1 MARGTAQIPDAPADQ
16 RLLDIAATHVRRFG
30 AAHVAIVRI
39 AAEAGMSHANVY
51 RYFPSKDAL
60 IDEIT
65 AAWLKPLEAELRVI
79 GDGPD
84 PPADKLERLLFAVHR
99 ANGCFSPFIAPIA
112 PSLTPTRSCSA
123 FSSPPS
129 RRTASSPASIAIACS
144 RRCKGRWRTAC
155 RRAASPAPTC
165 AAPAMALVFDMMHR
179 FIHPASIRMDM
190 DAPRVALETRASRV
204 YAQLARALVA
214 GRS

>member
-1 MARGTAQIPDAPADQ
+1 MARGTARLPDPPANQ
-16 RLLDIAATHVRRFG
+16 RLLDIAAAHIRRFG

-51 RYFPSKDAL
+51 RYFPSKEAL
-60 IDEIT
+60 IDEVT

-99 ANGCFSPFIAPIA
+99 AYRAKLEADPELFDLLLAAVAENRLVARKHRNRVQQEAQRALEDGMAAGGFARA
-112 PSLTPTRSCSA
+112 DM
-123 FSSPPS
+123 
-129 RRTASSPASIAIACS
+129 
-144 RRCKGRWRTAC
+144 
-155 RRAASPAPTC
+155 RRAMS
-165 AAPAMALVFDMMHR
+165 LVFDTMHR
-179 FIHPASIRMDM
+179 FIHPASIRMDAG
-190 DAPRVALETRASRV
+190 APRAALEARAGRV
-204 YAQLARALVA
+204 YALLARALIA

>member
-99 ANGCFSPFIAPIA
+99 AYRAKLDADPELFGLLVAAVAENRVVARKHRNRVQQEVQRTLEDGM
-112 PSLTPTRSCSA
+112 SA
-123 FSSPPS
+123 GGFARADM
-129 RRTASSPASIAIACS
+129 RR
-144 RRCKGRWRTAC
+144 
-155 RRAASPAPTC
+155 
-165 AAPAMALVFDMMHR
+165 AMALVFDMMHR

-190 DAPRVALETRASRV
+190 DAPRGALEARASRV